1 MDLETNIKKGLK
13 EASVYGTGAMDSL
26 HIASAKL
33 LQVDE
38 FITNEKP
45 NKSIHRSKNINIISL
60 YDL

>member
-1 MDLETNIKKGLK
+1 
-13 EASVYGTGAMDSL
+13 MDSL

-38 FITNEKP
+38 FITNEKT
-45 NKSIHRSKNINIISL
+45 NKSIHRSQNINIISL